1 LIRVDI
7 HELKQEAQTFAS
19 SQNASD
25 ASTFDIDQ
33 IKLSFTL
40 KSMSDGEGVAD
51 LVPVGILS
59 HISAQDLETLKFY
72 GVFGEFGPGEVVVEQ
87 GVQQTCLF
95 VVVSGILEVV
105 ITGQAKEVK
114 LGEIGPGDCIGEV
127 SVFEPGVA
135 SATVR
140 VVETAILWSLD
151 VQSLQTYFEQLPVAG
166 GQLMLGIAQLLS
178 KRLRQANQTIL
189 SHQIVPVHLSV
200 RSGTLREPIK
210 ASSVKEAKE
219 SGGGLFGGFLGSKK
233 DSAPKISTR
242 VRK

>member
-1 LIRVDI
+1 
-7 HELKQEAQTFAS
+7 
-19 SQNASD
+19 
-25 ASTFDIDQ
+25 
-33 IKLSFTL
+33 
-40 KSMSDGEGVAD
+40 
-51 LVPVGILS
+51 
-59 HISAQDLETLKFY
+59 LETLKFY

-87 GVQQTCLF
+87 GIQQTCLYI
-95 VVVSGILEVV
+95 VISGILEVV
-105 ITGQAKEVK
+105 MTGQSKEVK

-127 SVFEPGVA
+127 SIFEPGTA

-140 VVETAILWSLD
+140 VLETSILWSLD

-210 ASSVKEAKE
+210 ASSSE
-219 SGGGLFGGFLGSKK
+219 SKDAGGGGLFGVFGSKK
-233 DSAPKISTR
+233 EVPPKISTR
-242 VRK
+242 IKK